1 MEGAICDALLLGNIE
16 LAVDLC
22 LKESRMADAIVLAM
36 SGGPE
41 LIAKAQAKYFE
52 VRLPL

>member
-1 MEGAICDALLLGNIE
+1 MLDINGAICDALLLDNKE

-22 LKESRMADAIVLAM
+22 IKQNRMADAIILAM

-41 LIAKAQAKYFE
+41 LVAKAQLKYFE
-52 VRLPL
+52 VE